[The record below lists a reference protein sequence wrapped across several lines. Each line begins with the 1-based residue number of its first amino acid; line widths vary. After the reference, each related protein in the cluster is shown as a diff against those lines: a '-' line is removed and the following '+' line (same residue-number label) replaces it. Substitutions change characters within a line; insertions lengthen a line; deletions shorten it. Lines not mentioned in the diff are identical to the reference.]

1 MSAPTADLQGR
12 HVARDLSAPRETNH
26 VAVEPSRGS
35 QEPGDIGDRGQAV
48 GRRAPRTDAWVRR
61 ACALV
66 VAGVAAYSSYAHQRH
81 FALDGGGADQI
92 SAALWPLSVDGL
104 VILASLG
111 LVRAKADTTARAR
124 LALWG
129 AFLLGVA
136 VSLAANI
143 AAAPT
148 LGWQPVL
155 VAGWPPLA
163 LLLAVEL
170 VMHSRPRDEISE
182 TLANTGRVA
191 APAIAAYDDV
201 LNGAGRLAVVDAGD
215 SPGSSSTRVRRT
227 ISPTAEAVMWAH
239 YENEQRNGRTPTG
252 AELDRVAGTN
262 TYGRAVLAR
271 WRRTGRIPAL
281 PEP

>member
-12 HVARDLSAPRETNH
+12 QVARDLSAPRETNH

-35 QEPGDIGDRGQAV
+35 HDPDAIGNWGQAV

-81 FALDGGGADQI
+81 FALDGGADQI

-170 VMHSRPRDEISE
+170 VMHSRPRDETSE
-182 TLANTGRVA
+182 ALANTGRVA

-201 LNGAGRLAVVDAGD
+201 LDGTGRLAVVEAGD
-215 SPGSSSTRVRRT
+215 SPGSTSSHVRRT

-262 TYGRAVLAR
+262 NYGRAVLAR
-271 WRRTGRIPAL
+271 WRRAGRIPAL
-281 PEP
+281 PEPQ